1 MLKVLTSL
9 HIRVVGFLGA
19 LAPFVYLIAVI
30 IGGYLW
36 SGYSQYSE
44 TVSTLTSS
52 GAPNQEFLTPLF
64 AIYNVF
70 IIVLAVGLY
79 FGVKAKKP
87 LFGSTFLAVSGI
99 SGLILYWFPQDYP
112 QGPPTT
118 FTGTM
123 HVAIA
128 GIIAF
133 TSLASMLAFG
143 LQLRKVHTWKQF
155 AIFSLVWLPV
165 ALVLGALGAIS
176 ITTSYAGLAE
186 RLSIGSIL
194 LWIEIMSLALITRSK

>member
-79 FGVKAKKP
+79 FGVKARRHRR
-87 LFGSTFLAVSGI
+87 
-99 SGLILYWFPQDYP
+99 Y
-112 QGPPTT
+112 
-118 FTGTM
+118 
-123 HVAIA
+123 H
-128 GIIAF
+128 
-133 TSLASMLAFG
+133 SLHL
-143 LQLRKVHTWKQF
+143 
-155 AIFSLVWLPV
+155 
-165 ALVLGALGAIS
+165 IS
-176 ITTSYAGLAE
+176 IYVSFRTAT
-186 RLSIGSIL
+186 
-194 LWIEIMSLALITRSK
+194 